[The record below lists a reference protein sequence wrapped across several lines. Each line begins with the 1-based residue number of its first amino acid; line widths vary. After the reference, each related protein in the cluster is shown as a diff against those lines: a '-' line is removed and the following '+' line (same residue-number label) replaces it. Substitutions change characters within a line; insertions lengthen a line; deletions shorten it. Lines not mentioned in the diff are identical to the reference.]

1 MSGIPLTGVEFDSCG
16 IPLKLSVLA
25 RVEFHVPKRSR
36 HQENSHWRPLSLLLS
51 LSCLDCLLRA
61 SFTPLGIIVYTTMSG
76 NDEENLFVAPRRPA
90 RRTNRACRHS
100 ALTIVL
106 AKNAEAI
113 LKLAGMFLCQYQAS
127 LLMTCSVLVAL
138 ILSSRNNAPH
148 IVLQRLRI
156 LLTATIALCAHSLH
170 STRSLLRT
178 ARELL
183 FVRRNER
190 QRQDNDPERKRTI
203 DSLTDLEA
211 YTWTRF
217 SKNELFLLLLYLRI
231 PETVSRRT

>member
-1 MSGIPLTGVEFDSCG
+1 
-16 IPLKLSVLA
+16 
-25 RVEFHVPKRSR
+25 
-36 HQENSHWRPLSLLLS
+36 
-51 LSCLDCLLRA
+51 
-61 SFTPLGIIVYTTMSG
+61 MSG

-190 QRQDNDPERKRTI
+190 QRQDNAKRSRMCVGI
-203 DSLTDLEA
+203 HFR
-211 YTWTRF
+211 TRF
-217 SKNELFLLLLYLRI
+217 GSREHGILTTHTKNGAFSCILSLFSFYLTFHYLHKTILIGIMDDCCRDYSVSLKESTKT
-231 PETVSRRT
+231 PKMRSRRDNKR